1 MLLKSQL
8 TRARLCSNWRA
19 GVLMFFGFIGG
30 VLTAI
35 FGRCLSDIHTGVHEF
50 WNGASECVTHNDLHL
65 SVVVDAITSGLDIC
79 TFSVLT
85 LLFRVSE
92 KTATPTT
99 VVLQAWNCTVGMLAK
114 FILMD
119 GTHGTHGTHHRTRVR
134 THAGI
139 TTQARV
145 H

>member
-1 MLLKSQL
+1 ML
-8 TRARLCSNWRA
+8 
-19 GVLMFFGFIGG
+19 FGFIGG

-35 FGRCLSDIHTGVHEF
+35 FGRYTIYSNPRVRCGLFVATSLRYLVRD
-50 WNGASECVTHNDLHL
+50 
-65 SVVVDAITSGLDIC
+65 SGLDIC

-119 GTHGTHGTHHRTRVR
+119 GTLPTHHHSHAMRRV
-134 THAGI
+134 TAHL
-139 TTQARV
+139 
-145 H
+145 